1 MKAIQEFLGCM
12 CHGETTKKLHFKQL
26 DLHLLSNRIPQTMLG
41 KKLHVFYF
49 VFIGNGDTAAPILQL
64 DCFHNAK
71 FLTEMRRYEIP
82 GMQEL
87 SQRTQVSK
95 LPLGG
100 KSQIKIR
107 YIVVKQP
114 V

>member
-1 MKAIQEFLGCM
+1 
-12 CHGETTKKLHFKQL
+12 
-26 DLHLLSNRIPQTMLG
+26 MLG

-71 FLTEMRRYEIP
+71 FLTEMRRCEIP

-95 LPLGG
+95 LPLGV
-100 KSQIKIR
+100 KSNIKIR